1 VAFTTQHARESQNLM
16 GWMPSPDGIEVCHAG
31 DVALPATEEKASM
44 EKATIIG
51 IDLAKRVF
59 HLHGATADGRP
70 VLRKKVSRGQL
81 LSFLAKQPRA
91 IMAMEACATA
101 HGWGRAIQE
110 LGHEVRLIPPIYVK
124 PFVRR
129 QKNDAADAEA
139 IAEAASRPTMRFV
152 AVKTEEQQAR
162 SMIFRTRDLLVRQ
175 RTQLVNALR
184 GHLAEHG
191 IVAAQGLAKVKVL
204 AAALREMAEGS
215 VHPLVRELGQRYLD
229 HIDHLDVEIAELD
242 KRLQR
247 LSKDDETSNRLQTMP
262 GIGPI
267 TAAAIEAF
275 APPMATFKRGR
286 DFAAWL
292 GLVPRQHTTGGK
304 PRLGRTS
311 KMGQRDV
318 RRLLIIGAMAV
329 VRWAARKGA
338 AEGSWLGRMMAK
350 KPRLLV
356 AIALA
361 NKMARSVWA
370 MLSKDQGYRGSA
382 LTPA

>member
-1 VAFTTQHARESQNLM
+1 
-16 GWMPSPDGIEVCHAG
+16 
-31 DVALPATEEKASM
+31 M
-44 EKATIIG
+44 EKARIIG
-51 IDLAKRVF
+51 VDLAKRAF
-59 HLHGATADGRP
+59 QLHGATADGQP
-70 VLRKKVSRGQL
+70 VLRKKVSRAQL
-81 LSFLAKQPRA
+81 LSFLAGHPRA
-91 IMAMEACATA
+91 VVAMEACATA

-162 SMIFRTRDLLVRQ
+162 SMIFRTRDLLVQQ

-204 AAALREMAEGS
+204 ATAMQDTGS
-215 VHPLVRELGQRYLD
+215 LHPLVRELGQRYLE
-229 HIDHLDVEIAELD
+229 HIARLDVEIAELD
-242 KRLQR
+242 KRLR
-247 LSKDDETSNRLQTMP
+247 RSSKDDETAKSLQSMP
-262 GIGPI
+262 GMGPV
-267 TAAAIEAF
+267 TAAAIAAF

-311 KMGQRDV
+311 KMGQRDI
-318 RRLLIIGAMAV
+318 RRLLIIGAMTV
-329 VRWAARKGA
+329 VRWAVRKGA
-338 AEGSWLGRMMAK
+338 AEGSWLARMMAK
-350 KPRLLV
+350 KPRLVV

-370 MLSKDQGYRGSA
+370 MLSKDEEYRGSA
-382 LTPA
+382 LVAA